1 MWIEVSFD
9 GTVLGHWILP
19 ANNYRHRE
27 VFLSPSNTVY
37 FSYQSS
43 PIDKQG
49 HVAIGIDRFE
59 GLREIV
65 WVKSSVFGH
74 PRCHGP
80 LPARPPDPRRDFVRE
95 ASCTRPRHFA
105 VCGAVWIE
113 AACVN
118 RNQTGCQISGSM
130 QVRTLS
136 RKYSSSRIPSPR
148 RWITR
153 ILLFRPSTK
162 PSGTLFSGLQ

>member
-1 MWIEVSFD
+1 MDRD
-9 GTVLGHWILP
+9 GLALKTDEDVEYLLRKQDLPRRIVEQQCRRFPLATFISARRPQLRIL
-19 ANNYRHRE
+19 
-27 VFLSPSNTVY
+27 
-37 FSYQSS
+37 
-43 PIDKQG
+43 
-49 HVAIGIDRFE
+49 

-80 LPARPPDPRRDFVRE
+80 LPARPPDPRRDLVRE

-136 RKYSSSRIPSPR
+136 RKYSSSRIPYDR

-153 ILLFRPSTK
+153 ILLFSPSTK